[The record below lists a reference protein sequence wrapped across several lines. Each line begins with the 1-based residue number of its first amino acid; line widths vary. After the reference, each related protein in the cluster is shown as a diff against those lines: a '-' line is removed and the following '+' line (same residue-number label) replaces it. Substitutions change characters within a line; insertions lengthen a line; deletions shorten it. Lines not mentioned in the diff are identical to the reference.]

1 MATTASQ
8 SLTAV
13 FDFDGSSTFVDR
25 TKEART
31 RAGTSFTIF
40 STTSKYLYLGHEEK
54 FDMVLFDI
62 DTAGS
67 LGDLTWEYSSGSS
80 SWTEFAPAYD
90 RLTSD
95 GSAYGFDKDGGEIF
109 LDNLV
114 SGWESATH
122 NSVAAYYIRVRS
134 ASSVST
140 SPTVKSIEV
149 RPRAIYCSTKDVF
162 YFLQL
167 GNVLSSYNTSTGVTT
182 AGTDFTSSTVPAKD
196 TVEKYIQ
203 AAQAQIDYRTRKS
216 WRPNLMLNEEHNF
229 NIFGFK
235 LDRKRAQKILS
246 LEVWDGNSYEAKTEG
261 RNSDYFYVPD
271 TNMIHF
277 SRFFYLPARF
287 ASLNSPTV
295 RFGGGEFV
303 TPVRVSYIYGDNVN
317 EDAREGAFVT
327 ELTKKIASID
337 ILRNSEFGE
346 VLVGGADRVGMQARI
361 DQYQREVDDT
371 LEMLKSFEVF

>member
-8 SLTAV
+8 SLNTV
-13 FDFDGSSTFVDR
+13 YDFDGSSTYVDY

-31 RAGTSFTIF
+31 RAGTSFTVF
-40 STTSKYLYLGHEEK
+40 SATSKYLYLGHDEK

-67 LGDLTWEYSSGSS
+67 LGALTWEYSNGTN
-80 SWTEFAPAYD
+80 WTEFAPSYD
-90 RLTSD
+90 RLTDD

-109 LDNLV
+109 LDNIV
-114 SGWESATH
+114 SDWATLTV
-122 NSVAAYYIRVRS
+122 NSVNIYWIRVRS
-134 ASSVST
+134 AASVAT
-140 SPTVKSIEV
+140 SPTIKSIEV
-149 RPRAIYCSTKDVF
+149 RPRAAYCSTKDVF
-162 YFLQL
+162 NFLQL
-167 GNVLSSYNTSTGVTT
+167 GHILSSYNSSSGGTT
-182 AGTDFTSSTVPAKD
+182 AGTDFTASTVPSKD

-216 WRPNLMLNEEHNF
+216 WRPNIMLNEEHNF

-235 LDRKRAQKILS
+235 LDRKRVQKVLT

-261 RNSDYFYVPD
+261 RNADYFYVPD

-303 TPVRVSYIYGDNVN
+303 TPVRVSYIYGDNVT
-317 EDAREGAFVT
+317 EDVREGAFVT

-337 ILRNSEFGE
+337 ILRNSDFGE
-346 VLVGGADRVGMQARI
+346 VLVGGSDRVSMQGRV